1 MNSNNLNSKNV
12 RYKNYLLSILL
23 LVSYPVLANE
33 FTGSVSALT
42 GQSDNARKATDE
54 KLEERQDE
62 YRVNIGGNYTNSAVK
77 LEADYSASDY
87 RFAKDSQESE
97 QFLEGSSSV
106 LIGKEHHPVD
116 LLITHSR
123 KTLLRSS
130 DEKALVKN
138 QDEREI
144 LSLSPT
150 LRANLSSTDSIY
162 ITGSVSQISYTH
174 NELFDSTRNGATVG
188 WSHDLSSIQAFK
200 LAAQQIDVEFDNFN
214 GADYTYRRAE
224 IIYGAGL
231 RRLTYNL
238 KAGYN
243 ETESQL
249 GLNFDGPTYDIALA
263 YKSGLHEITL
273 ISSQVI
279 TDTSLG
285 GANMPSVDGSPSSDG
300 ERMDDR
306 LEQIERLNSELRWE
320 SFFVCDNCNVFV
332 SIYQRDESYLIA
344 DLSAKTR
351 GVAAGFI
358 YRLSKPATISV
369 RTGKNNLTY
378 TGLALGT
385 DYDLRQSFIE
395 YSYKFINGLSLKLFA
410 QQEKRTSDSLD
421 QRYLENYV
429 GGGLEYTF

>member
-12 RYKNYLLSILL
+12 RSKNYLLSMLL
-23 LVSYPVLANE
+23 LVSCPVFANE
-33 FTGSVSALT
+33 FTGAVSVLT
-42 GQSDNARKATDE
+42 GQSDNALKATDE
-54 KLEERQDE
+54 KIDERQDE
-62 YRVNIGGNYTNSAVK
+62 YRVNIGGNYANEVIE
-77 LEADYSASDY
+77 LEAEYSASDY
-87 RFAKDSQESE
+87 RFAEDSQESE
-97 QFLEGSSSV
+97 QFLEGNSSV
-106 LIGKEHHPVD
+106 LIGKEHQPAD

-130 DEKALVKN
+130 DEKALIKN

-144 LSLSPT
+144 LALSPT
-150 LRANLSSTDSIY
+150 LRANISSTDSIY
-162 ITGSVSQISYTH
+162 VTGSASQISYTH
-174 NELFDSTRNGATVG
+174 NELFDSTRSGATVG
-188 WSHDLSSIQAFK
+188 WSHDISRIQAFK
-200 LAAQQIDVEFDNFN
+200 LAAQQIDVEFDNLN
-214 GADYTYRRAE
+214 DANYTYRRAE
-224 IIYGAGL
+224 IIYGAAL
-231 RRLTYNL
+231 RRLTYNM

-249 GLNFDGPTYDIALA
+249 GLNFDGPTYDISLA

-300 ERMDDR
+300 ERMEGS
-306 LEQIERLNSELRWE
+306 EQIERLNSELRWE
-320 SFFVCDNCNVFV
+320 SFVVCDKCNVFV

-351 GVAAGFI
+351 GLATGFI

-378 TGLALGT
+378 TGLDLGKN
-385 DYDLRQSFIE
+385 YDLRQSSIE
-395 YSYKFINGLSLKLFA
+395 YSYKFINGLSVKLFA